1 MSSPSAKKYSLGVI
15 LAIAAVRLY
24 QRLAPIRLRACC
36 CFQPT
41 CSEFAVVVFRKF
53 GLLRGI
59 HLVGQRLA
67 RCRPENA
74 GIRYS

>member
-1 MSSPSAKKYSLGVI
+1 MSSPSAKKYSLGAY

-24 QRLAPIRLRACC
+24 QRFAPIRLRACC
-36 CFQPT
+36 CFHPT

-59 HLVGQRLA
+59 RLVGHRLA
-67 RCRPENA
+67 RCRPENS
-74 GIRYS
+74 GIWYS